1 MKTPRGHPL
10 TLEYYKCTTGE
21 YIGKVVEIPEI
32 RVDKLNLL
40 QLRLASVQK

>member
-21 YIGKVVEIPEI
+21 YIGKVEIPEI